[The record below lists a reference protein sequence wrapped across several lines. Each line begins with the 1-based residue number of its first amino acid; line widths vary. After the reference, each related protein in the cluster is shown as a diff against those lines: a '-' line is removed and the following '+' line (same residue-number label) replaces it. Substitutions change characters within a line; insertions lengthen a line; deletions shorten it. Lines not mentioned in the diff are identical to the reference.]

1 MSNNTNT
8 DIDTEISSL
17 IAKDFQERLIGAMQ
31 VNNNLTGA
39 ELARRCGMENS
50 VSISR
55 YIRGKRVP
63 SLVNLKKIAA
73 ALGLTSQDLLG
84 W

>member
-1 MSNNTNT
+1 MSNITAK
-8 DIDTEISSL
+8 DIEISSL

-31 VNNNLTGA
+31 VSDNLTGA